1 MSSTISEPKAY
12 RAGKLAKLIDGLR
25 YQGGIGQW
33 SWLVHRVTG
42 LGILLFL
49 VIHVVDTFFV
59 VFNPAL
65 YDHTV
70 AIYGGVIGG
79 TYYWPLRWAFRLAEL
94 GLIATVLFHAVNGV
108 RVILFDFWNEGCKYQ
123 KESFRA
129 VMLVFLA
136 LMIPAAIAVILPLA
150 TEPEHI
156 TQIPENVSSARP

>member
-1 MSSTISEPKAY
+1 
-12 RAGKLAKLIDGLR
+12 
-25 YQGGIGQW
+25 
-33 SWLVHRVTG
+33 
-42 LGILLFL
+42 LLFL
-49 VIHVVDTFFV
+49 IIHVIDTFFV

-79 TYYWPLRWAFRLAEL
+79 EYYWPLRWAFRLAEL

-108 RVILFDFWNEGCKYQ
+108 RVILFDFWNDGCKYQ

-150 TEPEHI
+150 SAPEH
-156 TQIPENVSSARP
+156 TVKIPENVVTARP

>member
-49 VIHVVDTFFV
+49 VIHVIDTFFV

-70 AIYGGVIGG
+70 AIYGGVFSG

-150 TEPEHI
+150 TAPEHI